1 MQACPE
7 TVATVESEACS
18 ALQALAEVGGYAL
31 HSHVAGRSTGLDAVA
46 GAVAGVNSSTRCVL
60 VAGRRY
66 TPATAAGV
74 THL

>member
-18 ALQALAEVGGYAL
+18 ALQALADVGGYAL
-31 HSHVAGRSTGLDAVA
+31 HLHVARSTGLDALA
-46 GAVAGVNSSTRCVL
+46 GVVAGVKSSTCCVL

-66 TPATAAGV
+66 TLATAAGV